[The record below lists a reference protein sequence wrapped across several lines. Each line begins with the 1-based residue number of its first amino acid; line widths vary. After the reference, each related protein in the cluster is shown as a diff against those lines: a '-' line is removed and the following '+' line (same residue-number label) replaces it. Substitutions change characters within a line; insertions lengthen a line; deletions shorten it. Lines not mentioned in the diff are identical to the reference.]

1 MKGDASSKPV
11 TAGHRN
17 SSRVRLLDGGCREE
31 KPDRRAFLRAM
42 AVQGV
47 SLPAAYFMLGRGLG
61 DRPVPEAQAAGKTGA
76 YRKGAMRHPTGAGDG
91 GSNPGLLVR
100 DFADPYIEL
109 LRLLREASEI
119 EHALMIQY
127 LYAAFSVKP
136 AYESLV
142 GFGPRLRRPGLIH

>member
-1 MKGDASSKPV
+1 
-11 TAGHRN
+11 
-17 SSRVRLLDGGCREE
+17 
-31 KPDRRAFLRAM
+31 M

-47 SLPAAYFMLGRGLG
+47 SLPAAYFMVGRGLG
-61 DRPVPEAQAAGKTGA
+61 DRPVPEAQATGKTGA
-76 YRKGAMRHPTGAGDG
+76 YRKSAMRHPAGAGEG